1 LTVMN
6 LTGFTSKTKVES
18 RTELNREVLLRN
30 RILFAKIR
38 DKEFSRGTGLVVDI
52 LDRYGNGTENELD
65 PFMKDLNELV
75 AVFERARYC
84 ARMSVGGNNI
94 DPPEDITYQERAF
107 VDHIETM
114 YSFARSIRRM
124 LRHEI
129 HVRDF
134 LNAQKNLDENMFD
147 YVRTMKQTEANMVLG
162 SLRTMLERIKLYKE
176 FFDNA
181 EENRKNG

>member
-1 LTVMN
+1 M
-6 LTGFTSKTKVES
+6 GS
-18 RTELNREVLLRN
+18 RTQLNREILLRN

-38 DKEFSRGTGLVVDI
+38 DKEFARGAGLVVDT
-52 LDRYGNGTENELD
+52 LDRHDNGAENDLD
-65 PFMKDLNELV
+65 PFMEDLNELV

-94 DPPEDITYQERAF
+94 NPPEDITYQERAF

-134 LNAQKNLDENMFD
+134 LNAQENLDENMFN

-162 SLRTMLERIKLYKE
+162 SLRTMLERIELYKE
-176 FFDNA
+176 FFGNA
-181 EENRKNG
+181 EVNTKKG

>member
-1 LTVMN
+1 MELA
-6 LTGFTSKTKVES
+6 SKISEFKIEP
-18 RTELNREVLLRN
+18 RADLNEEILLRN

-38 DKEFSRGTGLVVDI
+38 NEEFERGANLVVNILKKYDNTTEND
-52 LDRYGNGTENELD
+52 LDRFMNELD
-65 PFMKDLNELV
+65 ELV
-75 AVFERARYC
+75 SVFERARYC

-94 DPPEDITYQERAF
+94 APPKEISYQERAF

-134 LNAQKNLDENMFD
+134 LTAQKDLDENMAD
-147 YVRTMKQTEANMVLG
+147 YVRTIKRTEANMVLG
-162 SLRTMLERIKLYKE
+162 SLRSMLERIELYKS
-176 FFDNA
+176 FFNNGTDP
-181 EENRKNG
+181 ENR